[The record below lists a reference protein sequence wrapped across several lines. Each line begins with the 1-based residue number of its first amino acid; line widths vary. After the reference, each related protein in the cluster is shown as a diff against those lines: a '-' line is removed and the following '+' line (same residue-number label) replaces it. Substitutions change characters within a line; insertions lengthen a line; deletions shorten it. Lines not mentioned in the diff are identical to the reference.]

1 MSAPGDDLL
10 SYNAD
15 IPDQR
20 TFARFLV
27 SLADD
32 LRDRPQDWVR
42 TDLEQYL
49 RAMANWLMNGLDAF
63 NENMRGKT
71 IPDSPDWRLFADL
84 LCAARIVDD

>member
-1 MSAPGDDLL
+1 M
-10 SYNAD
+10 
-15 IPDQR
+15 
-20 TFARFLV
+20 
-27 SLADD
+27 
-32 LRDRPQDWVR
+32 R

-71 IPDSPDWRLFADL
+71 TPDSPDWRLFADL